1 MKHRSFIPLVMGA
14 NGNFRMEC
22 KHFYAK
28 QLEKKAE
35 KGDEHYSIV
44 AAWVRRKIM
53 FWLISYQF
61 DYFMNMQKERSW
73 M

>member
-44 AAWVRRKIM
+44 AAWVRRKSC
-53 FWLISYQF
+53 FG
-61 DYFMNMQKERSW
+61 
-73 M
+73 